1 MVAPAEGNSGGGARE
16 QEDPFEF
23 SGNKM
28 DSDGNVTDANG
39 NELSQDPPT
48 VTVDGDKIS
57 KEEANEE
64 PRVSPTTDTA
74 PVPYNYIRYSPSTA
88 DSYARGTGNRYYT
101 PETTSLPMNDLR
113 GLPGELRGAAID
125 PFATP
130 ERKAEYDMFVSQL
143 RDYSGSKLGTI
154 GSIET
159 AWHGLLKDA
168 RRSGVPA
175 MYLLNSG
182 RSGDGS
188 GSGGSGGGG
197 GSRYG
202 TSSSVTHANEADVRV
217 LANTIAEN
225 MIGRNLS
232 DKEFSKIY
240 GRFRQG
246 EADSPT
252 VTTTSP
258 GGSVTQQ
265 GITAAERQD
274 ILEEIIMENPE
285 FSTYQGGEGMLDKMT
300 ETNKQVRAENAGL

>member
-1 MVAPAEGNSGGGARE
+1 MVAPAEGSGGGARE
-16 QEDPFEF
+16 ALKPFEP
-23 SGNKM
+23 SGGSKN
-28 DSDGNVTDANG
+28 SDGVVTNKDG
-39 NELSQDPPT
+39 LSEDPPT
-48 VTVDGDKIS
+48 IDVSTGGIQEAAAGEDPPIS
-57 KEEANEE
+57 
-64 PRVSPTTDTA
+64 PMTDTA

-88 DSYARGTGNRYYT
+88 DSYARGTGKRYYT
-101 PETTSLPMNDLR
+101 PETTTSPMNDLR

-130 ERKAEYDMFVSQL
+130 ETKGQYDMFVSQL
-143 RDYSGSKLGTI
+143 RDYTGSKLGTS
-154 GSIET
+154 GSVET

-175 MYLLNSG
+175 MYLLEQGST
-182 RSGDGS
+182 DGS
-188 GSGGSGGGG
+188 GRGGSGGGG

-202 TSSSVTHANEADVRV
+202 TSSSVTHANEADVRE
-217 LANTIAEN
+217 LANTVAEN

-232 DKEFSKIY
+232 DKEFDKIY

-246 EADSPT
+246 EAASPQ

-265 GITAAERQD
+265 GATPTERQD
-274 ILEEIIMENPE
+274 ILEEILMENPE

-300 ETNKQVRAENAGL
+300 ETNRQVRSENAGL